1 MSENQELENG
11 QKVIPACLFC
21 GAKFVES
28 QALDENITCQKESGG
43 CGLTFKLLLINSV
56 IKPLKKDE

>member
-28 QALDENITCQKESGG
+28 QALDEKHNLSKRKW
-43 CGLTFKLLLINSV
+43 GLRTHIQV
-56 IKPLKKDE
+56 IANQFSNQTPEKR